1 MIAKT
6 FALQPLMYLFLLQQ
20 GNHCWLLINFTRIF
34 FVVYFLQHL
43 QVDILNAQRQV
54 PHIITHFALL
64 AAEKT
69 PTTL

>member
-1 MIAKT
+1 
-6 FALQPLMYLFLLQQ
+6 MYLFLLKQES
-20 GNHCWLLINFTRIF
+20 LAINQFHLNF